1 MNECI
6 GLITGA
12 SSGIGA
18 ALADR
23 LAGRCRGLVL
33 HARSAGEE
41 LEEVARRVRAAGTTV
56 VTQLGD
62 LADEDVA
69 KQLVAL
75 ARGTF
80 GRLDA
85 LVANAGFPIL
95 KSFDQGGLSDIDYA
109 FRGNVYSFFTLV
121 REARPLLEA
130 SERGRVVALGSFTSH
145 VFRTD
150 LPQFPLSAASKGA
163 LEVAVGSL
171 AVLLAPAR
179 ITVNCVVPGFIEK
192 DAGTKDG
199 LSDDE
204 LERSRARIPL
214 GRIGLPR
221 EVAATIEFLLSQD
234 AGYITGQ
241 SIHVNGGLI

>member
-1 MNECI
+1 MDERI

-23 LAGRCRGLVL
+23 LAGQCSGLVL
-33 HARSAGEE
+33 HARSAGER
-41 LEEVARRVRAAGTTV
+41 LEEVARRVRAAGTSV

-62 LADEDVA
+62 LTDENVG

-75 ARGTF
+75 ARNTF

-85 LVANAGFPIL
+85 LVANAGFPLL
-95 KSFDQGGLSDIDYA
+95 KSFDQGGLADIDYA

-171 AVLLAPAR
+171 AVLLAPAG

-204 LERSRARIPL
+204 LERSRSRIPL
-214 GRIGLPR
+214 GRIGLPS

>member
-1 MNECI
+1 MDNYI

-18 ALADR
+18 ALALR
-23 LAGRCRGLVL
+23 LAGQCQGLVL
-33 HARSAGEE
+33 HARSSGEH

-62 LADEDVA
+62 LSDEAVA
-69 KQLVAL
+69 KELVAL
-75 ARGTF
+75 ARSTF

-85 LVANAGFPIL
+85 LVANAGFPVL
-95 KSFDQGGLSDIDYA
+95 KSFDEGGLSDIDYA

-130 SERGRVVALGSFTSH
+130 AEHGRVVALGSFTSH

-150 LPQFPLSAASKGA
+150 MHQLPLSAAAKGA
-163 LEVAVGSL
+163 LEVAVRSL
-171 AVLLAPAR
+171 AGLLAPAGV
-179 ITVNCVVPGFIEK
+179 TVNCVVPGWIEK
-192 DAGTKDG
+192 DAGTRDG
-199 LSDDE
+199 VSQAA
-204 LERSRARIPL
+204 LEENRARIPL
-214 GRIGLPR
+214 GRIGLPS
-221 EVAATIEFLLSQD
+221 EVAATIAFLLSQD

-241 SIHVNGGLI
+241 SIHVNGGLV

>member
-1 MNECI
+1 MDERI

-18 ALADR
+18 ALALR
-23 LAGRCRGLVL
+23 LAGQCRGLVL
-33 HARSAGEE
+33 HARSAGEQ

-62 LADEDVA
+62 LVDEAVA
-69 KQLVAL
+69 KQLVEL

-95 KSFDQGGLSDIDYA
+95 KSFADGELSDIDYA
-109 FRGNVYSFFTLV
+109 FRCNVYSFFTLV

-130 SERGRVVALGSFTSH
+130 SDRGRVVALGSFTSH

-150 LPQFPLSAASKGA
+150 LHQFPLSAASKGA
-163 LEVAVGSL
+163 LEVAVRSL
-171 AVLLAPAR
+171 AVVLAPAGV
-179 ITVNCVVPGFIEK
+179 TVNCVVPGYIEK

-199 LSDDE
+199 VSDAE
-204 LERSRARIPL
+204 LERSRSRIPL
-214 GRIGLPR
+214 GRTGLPT
-221 EVAATIEFLLSQD
+221 EVAATIEFLLSKD

-241 SIHVNGGLI
+241 SLHVNGGLI